1 MYETSST
8 FRSGIRPKRNGNI
21 GFCFKLHIH
30 GGITMKNHKSEYS
43 VIQTVL
49 FMIRQAAKEA
59 PTVLVWLVADAI
71 LALILQLLEL
81 YVTPV
86 LLRDMERQIAWNE
99 LVKTILLFSGGML
112 LLTGLK
118 EYMNDATYQGKI
130 EIRMSFCK
138 AITAKIGTT
147 SYCNFGKKDF
157 QEKKERANQ
166 ATNGNNRAT
175 EIIWT
180 QLNQL
185 LFCLLGFFAYLLVMK
200 RMNLLI
206 LAVTVLAAIVSYLAV
221 QRSVVWLQNN
231 RAEND
236 HARQCFWYLTNET
249 WSPVAAK
256 DVRILHMKEWLLDTL
271 RQNYDTF
278 MHFERSVGKRD
289 FMADAV
295 NVFAAL
301 IRNGVAYVYLIGQ
314 VLAGN
319 MDAPQFILYFS
330 AVSGFTNWVQGIME
344 NVAQIRQSGVGIS
357 DVMELLFYAEP
368 YRFEDGEALPEN
380 KAGQYELKLENVS
393 FRYPGASEDTLHN
406 LNLTIRNG
414 EKLAVV
420 GRNGAGKSTLVKL
433 LCGFFDPTEGR
444 VLLNGEDIRKYNRK
458 EYYRLF
464 SAVFQDFSI
473 LAGTIAENVAQSVE
487 EMDASRVKEAVKD
500 AGLKENIERLPEQ
513 YETRLGRSVYLDA
526 YELSG
531 GETQR
536 LMLARALYRNA
547 PVIVLDEPTAALDP
561 IAESDLYERYHE
573 LTKGST
579 SIYVSHRLASTKFC
593 DRIILIGAGGIAE
606 MGTHE
611 ELMDAGKEYAHLYE
625 IQSRY
630 YTEGGMEDAAFH
642 A

>member
-1 MYETSST
+1 M
-8 FRSGIRPKRNGNI
+8 N
-21 GFCFKLHIH
+21 
-30 GGITMKNHKSEYS
+30 NHKSEYG
-43 VIQTVL
+43 VIQTIR

-59 PTVLVWLVADAI
+59 PAVLVWLVVDAI

-81 YVTPV
+81 YVTPA
-86 LLRDMERQIAWNE
+86 LLEGIENQIALNE
-99 LVKTILLFSGGML
+99 LVKTILLFSGGMI

-118 EYMNDATYQGKI
+118 EYIDTATQQGKI
-130 EIRMSFCK
+130 EIRVSICK
-138 AITAKIGTT
+138 AITAKLGTT
-147 SYCNFGKKDF
+147 SYCNLGKKDF
-157 QEKKERANQ
+157 QEKKERTDQ
-166 ATNGNNRAT
+166 ATGSNSDAT
-175 EIIWT
+175 EIIWS

-185 LFCLLGFFAYLLVMK
+185 LFCSLGFVTYLLVMK
-200 RMNLLI
+200 RINVLI
-206 LAVTVLAAIVSYLAV
+206 LAVTILAAVVSYLAM
-221 QRSVVWLQNN
+221 QRSVAWMQKN
-231 RAEND
+231 REESD
-236 HARQCFWYLTNET
+236 HAYQCILYLKNEA
-249 WSPVAAK
+249 WNPVVAK
-256 DVRILHMKEWLLDTL
+256 DIRILHMKEWLSDTMEQHYETIL
-271 RQNYDTF
+271 
-278 MHFERSVGKRD
+278 HFAKAKGNHD
-289 FMADAV
+289 FMADCV
-295 NVFAAL
+295 NIFSAL
-301 IRNGVAYVYLIGQ
+301 IRNGIAYAYLIGQ

-357 DVMELLFYAEP
+357 DVMELLSYEEP
-368 YRFEDGEALPEN
+368 YRFEDGELLPEN
-380 KAGQYELKLENVS
+380 QAGHYELKLENVS

-406 LNLTIRNG
+406 LNLAIHNG

-433 LCGFFDPTEGR
+433 LCGFYDPTEGR

-458 EYYRLF
+458 EYYKLF

-473 LAGTIAENVAQSVE
+473 LPGTIAENVAQSVDE
-487 EMDASRVKEAVKD
+487 IDFSRVKAAVKD
-500 AGLKENIERLPEQ
+500 AGLEENIERLPEQ
-513 YETRLGRSVYLDA
+513 YKTKLGRSVHLDA

-536 LMLARALYRNA
+536 LMLARAVYRNA
-547 PVIVLDEPTAALDP
+547 LVIVLDEPTAALDP

-579 SIYVSHRLASTKFC
+579 SIYVSHRLASTRFC

-611 ELMDAGKEYAHLYE
+611 ELMEAGKEYAHLYE
-625 IQSRY
+625 VQSRY
-630 YTEGGMEDAAFH
+630 YTEGGMEDAALN

>member
-1 MYETSST
+1 M
-8 FRSGIRPKRNGNI
+8 
-21 GFCFKLHIH
+21 
-30 GGITMKNHKSEYS
+30 
-43 VIQTVL
+43 
-49 FMIRQAAKEA
+49 
-59 PTVLVWLVADAI
+59 
-71 LALILQLLEL
+71 
-81 YVTPV
+81 
-86 LLRDMERQIAWNE
+86 
-99 LVKTILLFSGGML
+99 
-112 LLTGLK
+112 
-118 EYMNDATYQGKI
+118 
-130 EIRMSFCK
+130 
-138 AITAKIGTT
+138 
-147 SYCNFGKKDF
+147 
-157 QEKKERANQ
+157 
-166 ATNGNNRAT
+166 
-175 EIIWT
+175 
-180 QLNQL
+180 
-185 LFCLLGFFAYLLVMK
+185 
-200 RMNLLI
+200 LI
-206 LAVTVLAAIVSYLAV
+206 LAVTILAAAVSYLAV

-236 HARQCFWYLTNET
+236 HARQCFWYLRDEA

-256 DVRILHMKEWLLDTL
+256 DIRILHMKQWLLDTMK
-271 RQNYDTF
+271 QNYEIF
-278 MHFERSVGKRD
+278 MHFERASGNHD
-289 FMADAV
+289 FMADSV

-301 IRNGVAYVYLIGQ
+301 IRNVVAYAYLIGQ

-319 MDAPQFILYFS
+319 MDAPQFVLYFS

-344 NVAQIRQSGVGIS
+344 NVGHIRQSGVGIS
-357 DVMELLFYAEP
+357 DVMELLFYEEP
-368 YRFEDGEALPEN
+368 YRFEDGEHLPQN
-380 KAGQYELKLENVS
+380 TKGQYELCLENVS

-433 LCGFFDPTEGR
+433 LSGFFDPTEGR

-473 LAGTIAENVAQSVE
+473 LAGTVAENVAQSVE
-487 EMDASRVKEAVKD
+487 EIDYSRVKEAVKD
-500 AGLKENIERLPEQ
+500 AGLQENIERLPEQ
-513 YETRLGRSVYLDA
+513 YETKLGRSVHLDA

-611 ELMDAGKEYAHLYE
+611 ELMEAGKEYAHLYE
-625 IQSRY
+625 VQSRY
-630 YTEGGMEDAAFH
+630 YTEGGMEDAAFDV
-642 A
+642 

>member
-1 MYETSST
+1 M
-8 FRSGIRPKRNGNI
+8 N
-21 GFCFKLHIH
+21 
-30 GGITMKNHKSEYS
+30 NHKSEYG
-43 VIQTVL
+43 VIPSNI

-59 PTVLVWLVADAI
+59 PAVLVWLVVDAI

-86 LLRDMERQIAWNE
+86 LLRDIEEQIALKE
-99 LVKTILLFSGGML
+99 LVRTILLFSGGIL

-118 EYMNDATYQGKI
+118 EYINNATYQGKI
-130 EIRMSFCK
+130 EIRMSLCK
-138 AITAKIGTT
+138 AITAKIGAT
-147 SYCNFGKKDF
+147 SYCNLGKKDF
-157 QEKKERANQ
+157 QEKRERTNQ
-166 ATNGNNRAT
+166 ATNSNSSAT
-175 EIIWT
+175 EIIWI

-185 LFCLLGFFAYLLVMK
+185 LFCMLGFFAYLLVMK
-200 RMNLLI
+200 RMNVLI
-206 LAVTVLAAIVSYLAV
+206 LAVTILAAAVSYLAV

-236 HARQCFWYLTNET
+236 HARQCFWYLRDEA

-256 DVRILHMKEWLLDTL
+256 DIRILHMKQWLLDTMK
-271 RQNYDTF
+271 QNYEIF
-278 MHFERSVGKRD
+278 MHFERAVGNHH
-289 FMADAV
+289 FMADSV

-301 IRNGVAYVYLIGQ
+301 IRNVVAYAYLIGQ

-319 MDAPQFILYFS
+319 LDAPQFILYFS

-344 NVAQIRQSGVGIS
+344 NVSQIRQSGVGIS
-357 DVMELLFYAEP
+357 DVMELLFYEEP
-368 YRFEDGEALPEN
+368 YRFEDGEHLPQN
-380 KAGQYELKLENVS
+380 TKGQYELCLENVS

-433 LCGFFDPTEGR
+433 LSGFFEPTEGR

-473 LAGTIAENVAQSVE
+473 LAGTVAENVAQSVE
-487 EMDASRVKEAVKD
+487 EIDYSRVKEAVKD
-500 AGLKENIERLPEQ
+500 AGLQENIERLPEQ
-513 YETRLGRSVYLDA
+513 YETKLGRSVHLDA

-573 LTKGST
+573 LTKDST

-625 IQSRY
+625 VQSRY

>member
-1 MYETSST
+1 M
-8 FRSGIRPKRNGNI
+8 N
-21 GFCFKLHIH
+21 
-30 GGITMKNHKSEYS
+30 NHKSEYG
-43 VIQTVL
+43 VIQTIR
-49 FMIRQAAKEA
+49 FMIRQAVKEA
-59 PTVLVWLVADAI
+59 PAVLVWLVVDAI

-86 LLRDMERQIAWNE
+86 LLRDIEEQIALKE
-99 LVKTILLFSGGML
+99 LVTTILFFSSGIL

-118 EYMNDATYQGKI
+118 EYINNATYQGKI
-130 EIRMSFCK
+130 EIRMSLCK
-138 AITAKIGTT
+138 AITEKIGAT
-147 SYCNFGKKDF
+147 SYCNLGKKDF
-157 QEKKERANQ
+157 QEKKERTNQ
-166 ATNGNNRAT
+166 ATSSNSSAT
-175 EIIWT
+175 EIIWI

-185 LFCLLGFFAYLLVMK
+185 VFCILGFLAYLFVMK
-200 RMNLLI
+200 RMNVLI
-206 LAVTVLAAIVSYLAV
+206 LAVTILAAVVSYLAA

-236 HARQCFWYLTNET
+236 HARQCMWYLRGEA
-249 WSPVAAK
+249 WSPVSAK
-256 DVRILHMKEWLLDTL
+256 DIRILHMKEWLLKTMK
-271 RQNYDTF
+271 QNYEIF
-278 MHFERSVGKRD
+278 MHFERALGNHH
-289 FMADAV
+289 FMADCV
-295 NVFAAL
+295 NIFSAL
-301 IRNGVAYVYLIGQ
+301 IRNGVAYAYLIGQ

-330 AVSGFTNWVQGIME
+330 AVSGFTSWVQGIM
-344 NVAQIRQSGVGIS
+344 
-357 DVMELLFYAEP
+357 
-368 YRFEDGEALPEN
+368 
-380 KAGQYELKLENVS
+380 ENVS

-406 LNLTIRNG
+406 LNLTIQNG

-433 LCGFFDPTEGR
+433 LCGFFDPTDGC

-473 LAGTIAENVAQSVE
+473 LPGTIAENVAQCVDE
-487 EMDASRVKEAVKD
+487 IDFSRVKAAVKD
-500 AGLKENIERLPEQ
+500 AGLEENIERLSEK
-513 YETRLGRSVYLDA
+513 YETKLGRKVHLDA

-579 SIYVSHRLASTKFC
+579 SIYVSHRLASTRFC

-611 ELMDAGKEYAHLYE
+611 ELMEAGKEYAHLYE
-625 IQSRY
+625 VQSRY
-630 YTEGGMEDAAFH
+630 YTEGGMEDAAFD

>member
-1 MYETSST
+1 
-8 FRSGIRPKRNGNI
+8 
-21 GFCFKLHIH
+21 
-30 GGITMKNHKSEYS
+30 MKNHKSEYS

-118 EYMNDATYQGKI
+118 EYMNDATFQGKI

-138 AITAKIGTT
+138 TITAKIGTT
-147 SYCNFGKKDF
+147 SYCNLGKKDF

-185 LFCLLGFFAYLLVMK
+185 LFCMLGFFAYLLVMK
-200 RMNLLI
+200 RINLLI

-278 MHFERSVGKRD
+278 MHFERSMGKRD
-289 FMADAV
+289 FMADSV

-406 LNLTIRNG
+406 LNLTIRSG

-513 YETRLGRSVYLDA
+513 YETKLGRSVYLDA

-625 IQSRY
+625 VQSRY

>member
-1 MYETSST
+1 M
-8 FRSGIRPKRNGNI
+8 N
-21 GFCFKLHIH
+21 
-30 GGITMKNHKSEYS
+30 NHKSEYG
-43 VIQTVL
+43 VIPSNI

-59 PTVLVWLVADAI
+59 PAVLVWLVVDAI

-86 LLRDMERQIAWNE
+86 LLRDIEEQIALKE
-99 LVKTILLFSGGML
+99 LVTTILLFSGGIL

-118 EYMNDATYQGKI
+118 EYINNATYQGKI
-130 EIRMSFCK
+130 EIRMSLCK
-138 AITAKIGTT
+138 AITAKIGAT
-147 SYCNFGKKDF
+147 SYCNLGKKDF
-157 QEKKERANQ
+157 QEKRDQ
-166 ATNGNNRAT
+166 ATNSNHSAT

-185 LFCLLGFFAYLLVMK
+185 LFCMLGFFAYLLVMK
-200 RMNLLI
+200 RMNVLI
-206 LAVTVLAAIVSYLAV
+206 LAVTILAAAVSYLAV

-236 HARQCFWYLTNET
+236 QARQCFWYLRNEA

-256 DVRILHMKEWLLDTL
+256 DIRILHMKKWMLDTMKH
-271 RQNYDTF
+271 NYDRF
-278 MHFERSVGKRD
+278 MHFEKSMGKRD
-289 FMADAV
+289 FMADSV
-295 NVFAAL
+295 NVLAAL
-301 IRNGVAYVYLIGQ
+301 IRNGVAYAYLIGQ
-314 VLAGN
+314 VLVEN

-344 NVAQIRQSGVGIS
+344 NVGQIRQSGVGIS
-357 DVMELLFYAEP
+357 DVMELLSYEEP
-368 YRFEDGEALPEN
+368 YRFEDGEPLPQNTE
-380 KAGQYELKLENVS
+380 GQYELRLENVS

-433 LCGFFDPTEGR
+433 LSGFFDPTEGR

-473 LAGTIAENVAQSVE
+473 LTGTVAENVAQSAE
-487 EMDASRVKEAVKD
+487 EIDYSRVKEAVKD
-500 AGLKENIERLPEQ
+500 AGLQENIERLPEQ
-513 YETRLGRSVYLDA
+513 YETKLGRSVHLDA

-611 ELMDAGKEYAHLYE
+611 ELMEAGKEYAHLYE
-625 IQSRY
+625 VQSRY
-630 YTEGGMEDAAFH
+630 YTEGGMEDAAFDV
-642 A
+642 

>member
-8 FRSGIRPKRNGNI
+8 CRSKIRPKRNGSS

-118 EYMNDATYQGKI
+118 EYMNDATFQGKI
-130 EIRMSFCK
+130 EIRMSICK

-147 SYCNFGKKDF
+147 SYCNLGKKDF

-166 ATNGNNRAT
+166 ATNSNNRAT

-200 RMNLLI
+200 RINLLI

-236 HARQCFWYLTNET
+236 HARQCFWYLKNET

-278 MHFERSVGKRD
+278 MHFERSMGKRD
-289 FMADAV
+289 FMADSV

-344 NVAQIRQSGVGIS
+344 NVAQLRQSGVGIS

-487 EMDASRVKEAVKD
+487 EMDASRVREAVKD
-500 AGLKENIERLPEQ
+500 AGLKENVERLPEQ

-625 IQSRY
+625 VQSRY

>member
-1 MYETSST
+1 M
-8 FRSGIRPKRNGNI
+8 N
-21 GFCFKLHIH
+21 
-30 GGITMKNHKSEYS
+30 NHKSEYG
-43 VIQTVL
+43 VIPSNI

-59 PTVLVWLVADAI
+59 PAVLVWLVVDAI

-86 LLRDMERQIAWNE
+86 LLRDIEEQIALKE
-99 LVKTILLFSGGML
+99 LVTTILLFSGGIL

-118 EYMNDATYQGKI
+118 EYINNATYQGKI
-130 EIRMSFCK
+130 EIRMSLCK
-138 AITAKIGTT
+138 AITAKIGAT
-147 SYCNFGKKDF
+147 SYCNLGKKDF
-157 QEKKERANQ
+157 QEKRERTNQ
-166 ATNGNNRAT
+166 ATNSNHSAT

-185 LFCLLGFFAYLLVMK
+185 LFCMLGFFAYLLVMK
-200 RMNLLI
+200 RMNVLI
-206 LAVTVLAAIVSYLAV
+206 LAVTILAAAVSYLAV

-236 HARQCFWYLTNET
+236 QARQCFWYLRNEA

-256 DVRILHMKEWLLDTL
+256 DIRILHMKKWMLDTMKH
-271 RQNYDTF
+271 NYDRF
-278 MHFERSVGKRD
+278 MHFEKSMGKRD
-289 FMADAV
+289 FMADSV
-295 NVFAAL
+295 NVLAAL
-301 IRNGVAYVYLIGQ
+301 IRNGVAYAYLIGQ
-314 VLAGN
+314 VLVEN

-344 NVAQIRQSGVGIS
+344 NVGQIRQSGVGIS
-357 DVMELLFYAEP
+357 DVMELLSYEEP
-368 YRFEDGEALPEN
+368 YRFEDGEPLPQNTE
-380 KAGQYELKLENVS
+380 GQYELRLENVS

-433 LCGFFDPTEGR
+433 LSGFFDPTEGR

-473 LAGTIAENVAQSVE
+473 LTGTVAENVAQSAE
-487 EMDASRVKEAVKD
+487 EIDYSRVKEAVKD
-500 AGLKENIERLPEQ
+500 AGLQENIERLPEQ
-513 YETRLGRSVYLDA
+513 YETKLGRSVHLDA

-561 IAESDLYERYHE
+561 IAESDLYERYHPQ
-573 LTKGST
+573 L
-579 SIYVSHRLASTKFC
+579 R
-593 DRIILIGAGGIAE
+593 
-606 MGTHE
+606 
-611 ELMDAGKEYAHLYE
+611 
-625 IQSRY
+625 
-630 YTEGGMEDAAFH
+630 
-642 A
+642 

>member
-1 MYETSST
+1 M
-8 FRSGIRPKRNGNI
+8 N
-21 GFCFKLHIH
+21 
-30 GGITMKNHKSEYS
+30 NHKSEYG
-43 VIQTVL
+43 VIQTIR
-49 FMIRQAAKEA
+49 FMIRQAVKEA
-59 PTVLVWLVADAI
+59 PAVLVWLVVDAI

-86 LLRDMERQIAWNE
+86 LLRDIEEQIALKE
-99 LVKTILLFSGGML
+99 LVTTILFFSSGIL

-118 EYMNDATYQGKI
+118 EYINNATYQGKI
-130 EIRMSFCK
+130 EIRMSLCK
-138 AITAKIGTT
+138 AITEKIGAT
-147 SYCNFGKKDF
+147 SYCNLGKKDF
-157 QEKKERANQ
+157 QEKKERTNQ
-166 ATNGNNRAT
+166 ATSSNSSAT
-175 EIIWT
+175 EIIWI

-185 LFCLLGFFAYLLVMK
+185 VFCILGFLAYLFVMK
-200 RMNLLI
+200 RMNVLI
-206 LAVTVLAAIVSYLAV
+206 LAVTILAAVVSYLAA

-236 HARQCFWYLTNET
+236 HARQCMWYLRGEA
-249 WSPVAAK
+249 WSPVSAK
-256 DVRILHMKEWLLDTL
+256 DIRILHMKQWLLDTMK
-271 RQNYDTF
+271 QNYEIF
-278 MHFERSVGKRD
+278 MHFERAVGNHH
-289 FMADAV
+289 FMADSV

-301 IRNGVAYVYLIGQ
+301 IRNVVAYAYLIGQ

-319 MDAPQFILYFS
+319 LDAPQFILYFS

-344 NVAQIRQSGVGIS
+344 NVGQIRQSGVGIS
-357 DVMELLFYAEP
+357 DVMELLFYEEP
-368 YRFEDGEALPEN
+368 YRFEGGEHLPQN
-380 KAGQYELKLENVS
+380 TKGQYELCLENVS
-393 FRYPGASEDTLHN
+393 FRYPGASEDTLHK

-458 EYYRLF
+458 EYYGLF

-487 EMDASRVKEAVKD
+487 EIDDSRVKEAIKD
-500 AGLKENIERLPEQ
+500 AGLKENVERLPEQ
-513 YETRLGRSVYLDA
+513 YETRLGRSVHLDA

-579 SIYVSHRLASTKFC
+579 SIYVSHRLASTRFC

-611 ELMDAGKEYAHLYE
+611 ELMEAGKEYAHLYE
-625 IQSRY
+625 VQSRY
-630 YTEGGMEDAAFH
+630 YTEGGMEDAAFD

>member
-1 MYETSST
+1 M
-8 FRSGIRPKRNGNI
+8 N
-21 GFCFKLHIH
+21 
-30 GGITMKNHKSEYS
+30 NHKSEYG
-43 VIQTVL
+43 VIQTIR

-59 PTVLVWLVADAI
+59 PAVLVWLVVDAI

-81 YVTPV
+81 YVTPA
-86 LLRDMERQIAWNE
+86 LLEGIENQIALNE
-99 LVKTILLFSGGML
+99 LVKTILLFSGGMI

-118 EYMNDATYQGKI
+118 EYIDTATQQGKI
-130 EIRMSFCK
+130 EIRVSICK
-138 AITAKIGTT
+138 AITAKLGTT
-147 SYCNFGKKDF
+147 SYCNLGKKDF
-157 QEKKERANQ
+157 QEKKERTDQ
-166 ATNGNNRAT
+166 ATGSNSDAT
-175 EIIWT
+175 EIIWS

-185 LFCLLGFFAYLLVMK
+185 LFCSLGFVTYLLVMK
-200 RMNLLI
+200 RINVLI
-206 LAVTVLAAIVSYLAV
+206 LAVTILAAVVSYLAV
-221 QRSVVWLQNN
+221 QRSVAWMQKN
-231 RAEND
+231 REESD
-236 HARQCFWYLTNET
+236 HAYQCILYLKNEA
-249 WSPVAAK
+249 WNPVVAK
-256 DVRILHMKEWLLDTL
+256 DIRILHMKEWLSDTMEQHYETIL
-271 RQNYDTF
+271 
-278 MHFERSVGKRD
+278 HFAKAKGNHD
-289 FMADAV
+289 FMADCV
-295 NVFAAL
+295 NIFSAL
-301 IRNGVAYVYLIGQ
+301 IRNGIAYAYLIGQ

-357 DVMELLFYAEP
+357 DVMELLSYEEP
-368 YRFEDGEALPEN
+368 YRFEDGELLPEN
-380 KAGQYELKLENVS
+380 QAGHYELKLENVS

-406 LNLTIRNG
+406 LNLAIHNG

-433 LCGFFDPTEGR
+433 LCGFYDPTEGR

-458 EYYRLF
+458 EYYNLF

-473 LAGTIAENVAQSVE
+473 LPGTIAENVAQSVDE
-487 EMDASRVKEAVKD
+487 IDFSRVKAAVKD
-500 AGLKENIERLPEQ
+500 AGLEENIERLPEQ
-513 YETRLGRSVYLDA
+513 YETKLGRSVHLDA

-536 LMLARALYRNA
+536 LMLARAVYRNA
-547 PVIVLDEPTAALDP
+547 LVIVLDEPTAALDP

-579 SIYVSHRLASTKFC
+579 SIYVSHRLASTRFC

-611 ELMDAGKEYAHLYE
+611 ELMEAGKEYAHLYE
-625 IQSRY
+625 VQSRY
-630 YTEGGMEDAAFH
+630 YTEGGMEDAALN

>member
-1 MYETSST
+1 
-8 FRSGIRPKRNGNI
+8 
-21 GFCFKLHIH
+21 
-30 GGITMKNHKSEYS
+30 MKNHKSEYS

-130 EIRMSFCK
+130 EIRMSLCK

-147 SYCNFGKKDF
+147 SYCNLGKKDF

-236 HARQCFWYLTNET
+236 HARQCFWYLKNET

-278 MHFERSVGKRD
+278 MHFERSMGKRD
-289 FMADAV
+289 FMADSV

-301 IRNGVAYVYLIGQ
+301 IRNGAAYAYLIGQ

-368 YRFEDGEALPEN
+368 YRFEDGETLPEN
-380 KAGQYELKLENVS
+380 KAGHYELKLENVS
-393 FRYPGASEDTLHN
+393 FRYPGTSEDTLHN

-473 LAGTIAENVAQSVE
+473 LTGTIAENVAQSVE
-487 EMDASRVKEAVKD
+487 EMDASRVREAVKD
-500 AGLKENIERLPEQ
+500 AGLKENVERLPEQ

>member
-1 MYETSST
+1 M
-8 FRSGIRPKRNGNI
+8 R
-21 GFCFKLHIH
+21 
-30 GGITMKNHKSEYS
+30 NHKSEYS

-118 EYMNDATYQGKI
+118 EYMNDATFQGKI

-147 SYCNFGKKDF
+147 SYCNLGKKDF

-200 RMNLLI
+200 RINLLI

-278 MHFERSVGKRD
+278 MHFERSMGKRD
-289 FMADAV
+289 FMADSV

>member
-1 MYETSST
+1 M
-8 FRSGIRPKRNGNI
+8 N
-21 GFCFKLHIH
+21 
-30 GGITMKNHKSEYS
+30 NHKSEYG
-43 VIQTVL
+43 VIQTIR
-49 FMIRQAAKEA
+49 FMIRQAVKEA
-59 PTVLVWLVADAI
+59 PAVLVWLVVDAI

-86 LLRDMERQIAWNE
+86 LLRDIEEQIALKE
-99 LVKTILLFSGGML
+99 LVTTILFFSSGIL

-118 EYMNDATYQGKI
+118 EYINNATY
-130 EIRMSFCK
+130 
-138 AITAKIGTT
+138 
-147 SYCNFGKKDF
+147 
-157 QEKKERANQ
+157 QEKKERTNQ
-166 ATNGNNRAT
+166 ATSSNSSAT
-175 EIIWT
+175 EIIWI

-185 LFCLLGFFAYLLVMK
+185 VFCILGFLAYLFVMK
-200 RMNLLI
+200 RMNVLI
-206 LAVTVLAAIVSYLAV
+206 LAVTILAAVVSYLAA

-236 HARQCFWYLTNET
+236 HARQCMWYLRGEA
-249 WSPVAAK
+249 WSPVSAK
-256 DVRILHMKEWLLDTL
+256 DIRILHMKEWLLKTMK
-271 RQNYDTF
+271 QNYEIF
-278 MHFERSVGKRD
+278 MHFERALGNHH
-289 FMADAV
+289 FMADCV
-295 NVFAAL
+295 NIFSAL
-301 IRNGVAYVYLIGQ
+301 IRNGVAYAYLIGQ

-330 AVSGFTNWVQGIME
+330 AVSGFTSWVQGIME

-357 DVMELLFYAEP
+357 DVMELISYEEP
-368 YRFEDGEALPEN
+368 YRFEDGEPLPKN
-380 KAGQYELKLENVS
+380 AAGQYELRLENVS

-406 LNLTIRNG
+406 LNLTIQNG

-433 LCGFFDPTEGR
+433 LCGFFDPTDGC

-473 LAGTIAENVAQSVE
+473 LPGTIAENVAQCVDE
-487 EMDASRVKEAVKD
+487 IDFSRVKAAVKD
-500 AGLKENIERLPEQ
+500 AGLEENIERLSEK
-513 YETRLGRSVYLDA
+513 YETKLGRKVHLDA

-579 SIYVSHRLASTKFC
+579 SIYVSHRLASTRFC

-611 ELMDAGKEYAHLYE
+611 ELMEAGKEYAHLYE
-625 IQSRY
+625 VQSRY
-630 YTEGGMEDAAFH
+630 YTEGGMEDAAFD

>member
-1 MYETSST
+1 
-8 FRSGIRPKRNGNI
+8 
-21 GFCFKLHIH
+21 
-30 GGITMKNHKSEYS
+30 MKNHKSEYS

-130 EIRMSFCK
+130 EIRMSLCK
-138 AITAKIGTT
+138 AITTKAGTT
-147 SYCNFGKKDF
+147 SYCNLGKKDF

-249 WSPVAAK
+249 WSPVTAK

-271 RQNYDTF
+271 GQNYDTF

-289 FMADAV
+289 FMADSV

-380 KAGQYELKLENVS
+380 KAGHYELKLENVS

-406 LNLTIRNG
+406 LNLTIQNG

-487 EMDASRVKEAVKD
+487 EMDASRVREAVKD
-500 AGLKENIERLPEQ
+500 AGLKENVERLPEQ

-630 YTEGGMEDAAFH
+630 YTEGGMEDDAFH

>member
-1 MYETSST
+1 M
-8 FRSGIRPKRNGNI
+8 N
-21 GFCFKLHIH
+21 
-30 GGITMKNHKSEYS
+30 NHKSEYG
-43 VIQTVL
+43 VIQTIR

-59 PTVLVWLVADAI
+59 PAVLVWLVVDAI

-86 LLRDMERQIAWNE
+86 LLEGIENQIALNE
-99 LVKTILLFSGGML
+99 LVKTILLFSGGMI

-118 EYMNDATYQGKI
+118 EYIDTATQQGKI
-130 EIRMSFCK
+130 EIRVSICK
-138 AITAKIGTT
+138 AITAKLGTT
-147 SYCNFGKKDF
+147 SYCNLGKKDF
-157 QEKKERANQ
+157 QEKKERTDQ
-166 ATNGNNRAT
+166 ATGSNSDAT
-175 EIIWT
+175 EIIWS

-185 LFCLLGFFAYLLVMK
+185 LFCSLGFVTYLLVMK
-200 RMNLLI
+200 RINVLI
-206 LAVTVLAAIVSYLAV
+206 LAVTILAAVVSYLAV
-221 QRSVVWLQNN
+221 QRSVAWMQKN
-231 RAEND
+231 REESD
-236 HARQCFWYLTNET
+236 HAYQCILYLKNEA
-249 WSPVAAK
+249 WNPVVAK
-256 DVRILHMKEWLLDTL
+256 DIRILHMKEWLSDTMEQHYETIL
-271 RQNYDTF
+271 
-278 MHFERSVGKRD
+278 HFAKAKGNHD
-289 FMADAV
+289 FMADCV
-295 NVFAAL
+295 NIFSAL
-301 IRNGVAYVYLIGQ
+301 IRNGIAYAYLIGQ

-357 DVMELLFYAEP
+357 DVMELLSYEEP
-368 YRFEDGEALPEN
+368 YRFEDGELLPEN
-380 KAGQYELKLENVS
+380 QAGHYELKLENVS

-406 LNLTIRNG
+406 LNLAIHNG

-433 LCGFFDPTEGR
+433 LCGFYDPTEGR

-458 EYYRLF
+458 EYYKLF

-473 LAGTIAENVAQSVE
+473 LPGTIAENVAQSVDE
-487 EMDASRVKEAVKD
+487 IDFSRVKAAVKD
-500 AGLKENIERLPEQ
+500 AGLEENIERLPEQ
-513 YETRLGRSVYLDA
+513 YETKLGRSVHLDA

-536 LMLARALYRNA
+536 LMLARAVYRNA
-547 PVIVLDEPTAALDP
+547 LVIVLDEPTAALDP

-579 SIYVSHRLASTKFC
+579 SIYVSHRLASTRFC

-611 ELMDAGKEYAHLYE
+611 ELMEAGKEYAHLYE
-625 IQSRY
+625 VQSRY
-630 YTEGGMEDAAFH
+630 YTEGGMEDAALN

>member
-1 MYETSST
+1 
-8 FRSGIRPKRNGNI
+8 
-21 GFCFKLHIH
+21 
-30 GGITMKNHKSEYS
+30 MKNHKSEYS

-118 EYMNDATYQGKI
+118 EYMNDATFQGKI

-147 SYCNFGKKDF
+147 SYCNLGKKDF

-206 LAVTVLAAIVSYLAV
+206 LAVTVLAAMVSYLAV

-289 FMADAV
+289 FMADSV

-301 IRNGVAYVYLIGQ
+301 IRNGAAYVYLIGQ

-330 AVSGFTNWVQGIME
+330 TVSGFTNWVQGIME

-513 YETRLGRSVYLDA
+513 YETKLGRSVYLDA

>member
-1 MYETSST
+1 
-8 FRSGIRPKRNGNI
+8 
-21 GFCFKLHIH
+21 
-30 GGITMKNHKSEYS
+30 
-43 VIQTVL
+43 
-49 FMIRQAAKEA
+49 MIRQAAKEA
-59 PTVLVWLVADAI
+59 PAVLVWLVVDAI

-86 LLRDMERQIAWNE
+86 LLRDIEEQIALKE
-99 LVKTILLFSGGML
+99 LVRTILLFSGGIL

-118 EYMNDATYQGKI
+118 EYINNATYQGKI
-130 EIRMSFCK
+130 EIRMSLCK
-138 AITAKIGTT
+138 AITAKIGAT
-147 SYCNFGKKDF
+147 SYCNLGKKDF
-157 QEKKERANQ
+157 QEKKERTNQ
-166 ATNGNNRAT
+166 ATNSNSSAT
-175 EIIWT
+175 EIIWI

-185 LFCLLGFFAYLLVMK
+185 LFCMLGFFAYLLVMK
-200 RMNLLI
+200 RMNMLI
-206 LAVTVLAAIVSYLAV
+206 LAVTILAAAVSYLAV

-236 HARQCFWYLTNET
+236 HARQCFWYLRDEA

-256 DVRILHMKEWLLDTL
+256 DIRILHMKQWLLDTMKH
-271 RQNYDTF
+271 NYEIF
-278 MHFERSVGKRD
+278 MHFERAVGNHH
-289 FMADAV
+289 FMADSV

-301 IRNGVAYVYLIGQ
+301 IRNVVAYAYLIGQ

-319 MDAPQFILYFS
+319 LDAPQFILYFS

-344 NVAQIRQSGVGIS
+344 NVGQIRQSGVGIS
-357 DVMELLFYAEP
+357 DVMELLFYEEP
-368 YRFEDGEALPEN
+368 YRFEGGEHLPQN
-380 KAGQYELKLENVS
+380 TKGQYELCLENVS
-393 FRYPGASEDTLHN
+393 FRYPGASEDTLHK

-458 EYYRLF
+458 EYYGLF

-487 EMDASRVKEAVKD
+487 EIDDSRVKEAIKD
-500 AGLKENIERLPEQ
+500 AGLKENVERLPEQ
-513 YETRLGRSVYLDA
+513 YETRLGRSVHLDA

-573 LTKGST
+573 LTKVST

-625 IQSRY
+625 VQSRY

>member
-1 MYETSST
+1 M
-8 FRSGIRPKRNGNI
+8 N
-21 GFCFKLHIH
+21 
-30 GGITMKNHKSEYS
+30 NHKSEYG
-43 VIQTVL
+43 VIQTIR
-49 FMIRQAAKEA
+49 FMIRQAVKEA
-59 PTVLVWLVADAI
+59 PAVLVWLVVDAI

-86 LLRDMERQIAWNE
+86 LLRDIEEQIALKE
-99 LVKTILLFSGGML
+99 LVTTILFFSSGIL

-118 EYMNDATYQGKI
+118 EYINNATYQGKI
-130 EIRMSFCK
+130 EIRMSLCK
-138 AITAKIGTT
+138 AITEKIGAT
-147 SYCNFGKKDF
+147 SYCNLGKKDF
-157 QEKKERANQ
+157 QEKKERTNQ
-166 ATNGNNRAT
+166 ATSSNSSAT
-175 EIIWT
+175 EIIWI

-185 LFCLLGFFAYLLVMK
+185 VFCILGFLAYLFVMK
-200 RMNLLI
+200 RMNVLI
-206 LAVTVLAAIVSYLAV
+206 LAVTILAAVVSYLAA
-221 QRSVVWLQNN
+221 QRSVVWL
-231 RAEND
+231 
-236 HARQCFWYLTNET
+236 
-249 WSPVAAK
+249 
-256 DVRILHMKEWLLDTL
+256 
-271 RQNYDTF
+271 
-278 MHFERSVGKRD
+278 
-289 FMADAV
+289 
-295 NVFAAL
+295 
-301 IRNGVAYVYLIGQ
+301 
-314 VLAGN
+314 
-319 MDAPQFILYFS
+319 
-330 AVSGFTNWVQGIME
+330 QGIME

-357 DVMELLFYAEP
+357 DVMELISYEEP
-368 YRFEDGEALPEN
+368 YRFEDGEPLPKN
-380 KAGQYELKLENVS
+380 AAGQYELRLENVS

-406 LNLTIRNG
+406 LNLTIQNG

-433 LCGFFDPTEGR
+433 LCGFFDPTDGC

-473 LAGTIAENVAQSVE
+473 LPGTIAENVAQCVDE
-487 EMDASRVKEAVKD
+487 IDFSRVKAAVKD
-500 AGLKENIERLPEQ
+500 AGLEENIERLSEK
-513 YETRLGRSVYLDA
+513 YETKLGRKVHLDA

-579 SIYVSHRLASTKFC
+579 SIYVSHRLASTRFC

-611 ELMDAGKEYAHLYE
+611 ELMEAGKEYAHLYE
-625 IQSRY
+625 VQSRY
-630 YTEGGMEDAAFH
+630 YTEGGMEDAAFD

>member
-1 MYETSST
+1 M
-8 FRSGIRPKRNGNI
+8 N
-21 GFCFKLHIH
+21 
-30 GGITMKNHKSEYS
+30 NHKSEYG
-43 VIQTVL
+43 VIQTIR

-59 PTVLVWLVADAI
+59 PAVLVWLVVDAI

-86 LLRDMERQIAWNE
+86 LLRDIEEQIALKE
-99 LVKTILLFSGGML
+99 LVRTILLFSGGIL

-118 EYMNDATYQGKI
+118 EYINNATYQGKI
-130 EIRMSFCK
+130 EIRMSLCK
-138 AITAKIGTT
+138 AITAKIGAT
-147 SYCNFGKKDF
+147 SYCNLGKKDF
-157 QEKKERANQ
+157 QEKKERTNQ
-166 ATNGNNRAT
+166 ATNSNSSAT
-175 EIIWT
+175 EIIWI

-185 LFCLLGFFAYLLVMK
+185 LFCMLGFFAYLLVMK
-200 RMNLLI
+200 RMNMLI
-206 LAVTVLAAIVSYLAV
+206 LAVTILAAAVSYLAV

-236 HARQCFWYLTNET
+236 HARQCFWYLRDEA

-256 DVRILHMKEWLLDTL
+256 DIRILHMKQWLLDTMK
-271 RQNYDTF
+271 QNYEIF
-278 MHFERSVGKRD
+278 MHFERAVGNHH
-289 FMADAV
+289 FMADSV

-301 IRNGVAYVYLIGQ
+301 IRNVVAYAYLIGQ

-319 MDAPQFILYFS
+319 LDAPQFILYFS

-380 KAGQYELKLENVS
+380 KAGHYELKLENVS

-406 LNLTIRNG
+406 LDLTIRNG

-458 EYYRLF
+458 EYYGLF

-487 EMDASRVKEAVKD
+487 EIDDSRVKEAIKD
-500 AGLKENIERLPEQ
+500 AGLKENVERLPEQ
-513 YETRLGRSVYLDA
+513 YETRLERSVHLDA

-625 IQSRY
+625 VQSRY